1 MRHSAHRRIE
11 RFHDLEWVLAQV
23 RSRVRPI
30 SEAERLRPLAA
41 VGRVIAEDVRAPSD
55 RPTHDMSHMDGYAV
69 RSSDLLGASGERPV
83 VLRVDGFTGPNERG
97 PPLGPGCARRILT
110 GGYLPEGADAVIPQ
124 EEVVVEEG
132 RVAIHRPVR
141 PFEHVDRKGSDV
153 TSGTLVARAGEVLT
167 PVKAALLESLG
178 VRSIGVV
185 RLPEVGVLSF
195 GSELTD
201 DPDEVAS
208 GKVLNTHAPMVVSML
223 SRLPC
228 RPRYLGLVPDDVE
241 AARSAI
247 AESLRRS
254 DVLLTIGGSS
264 VSELD
269 AVPVVLSEVS
279 EFFVQGLKMQPGR
292 VGGAAVVDGKPVVVL
307 PALIHS
313 TVNVLNELGLPVLAH
328 IASARLEEFYA
339 MTVAALSE
347 PVEFHKWVDFVKVV
361 WVSLSDSGGRP
372 SCKPRSS
379 ESSVF
384 SSIAFSNGYI
394 LVGPGVERL
403 EAGTEVLVKR
413 PVWIG

>member
-1 MRHSAHRRIE
+1 MRHAAHRRIE
-11 RFHDLEWVLAQV
+11 RFHELDWVLNQV

-30 SEAERLRPLAA
+30 AETESIRPLAA
-41 VGRVIAEDVRAPSD
+41 VRRVLAEDVAAPSD
-55 RPTHDMSHMDGYAV
+55 RPPHDMSHMDGYAV
-69 RSSDLLGASGERPV
+69 RSSDLIGASAERPA

-110 GGYLPEGADAVIPQ
+110 GGYLPEGADAVVPQ
-124 EEVVVEEG
+124 EEVEVEEG
-132 RVAIHRPVR
+132 RVLVHRPAR
-141 PFEHVDRKGSDV
+141 PFEHVDRRASDV
-153 TSGTLVARAGEVLT
+153 TSGTIVARAGEVLT

-178 VRSIGVV
+178 LRSVRAV

-201 DPDEVAS
+201 DPGEAAE
-208 GKVLNTHAPMVVSML
+208 GKVLNTHAPMVVSVL
-223 SRLPC
+223 GRLPC
-228 RPRYLGLVPDDVE
+228 RPRYLGLVPDDPV
-241 AARSAI
+241 AARSSI
-247 AESLRRS
+247 AEALRRS
-254 DVLLTIGGSS
+254 DMVLTIGGSS

-269 AVPVVLSEVS
+269 VVPAVLSEVS

-328 IASARLEEFYA
+328 LASAKPEEFYA
-339 MTVAALSE
+339 TKVARLSE
-347 PVEFHKWVDFVKVV
+347 PVEFHKWVDFVKVL
-361 WVSLSDSGGRP
+361 WVSLSDSEGMP
-372 SCKPRSS
+372 SCRPRLS

-384 SSIAFSNGYI
+384 SSIAFSDGYV

-403 EAGTEVLVKR
+403 EAGAEVLVKR
-413 PVWIG
+413 PVWMG

>member
-167 PVKAALLESLG
+167 PVKAA
-178 VRSIGVV
+178 
-185 RLPEVGVLSF
+185 
-195 GSELTD
+195 
-201 DPDEVAS
+201 
-208 GKVLNTHAPMVVSML
+208 
-223 SRLPC
+223 
-228 RPRYLGLVPDDVE
+228 
-241 AARSAI
+241 
-247 AESLRRS
+247 
-254 DVLLTIGGSS
+254 
-264 VSELD
+264 
-269 AVPVVLSEVS
+269 
-279 EFFVQGLKMQPGR
+279 
-292 VGGAAVVDGKPVVVL
+292 
-307 PALIHS
+307 
-313 TVNVLNELGLPVLAH
+313 
-328 IASARLEEFYA
+328 
-339 MTVAALSE
+339 
-347 PVEFHKWVDFVKVV
+347 
-361 WVSLSDSGGRP
+361 
-372 SCKPRSS
+372 
-379 ESSVF
+379 
-384 SSIAFSNGYI
+384 
-394 LVGPGVERL
+394 
-403 EAGTEVLVKR
+403 
-413 PVWIG
+413 